1 MSRVSNLEKMSY
13 TLRKSSPSS
22 DSKHVVS
29 SSKSMPC
36 LNRDW
41 VIYYTMNDQIYI
53 HTLISSTETR
63 DLLVNRLLL
72 GREGIVGVMPK
83 DQTCSS
89 GASTVYN
96 HIICMSFV
104 TRCIAISFS
113 LFPAANPTIEI
124 LAKVRVR
131 VYFLRW
137 KLRSNRTDCIVPS
150 SKWNTMPSSNSPQ
163 PSCFK
168 R

>member
-13 TLRKSSPSS
+13 TLRKSLPSS

-29 SSKSMPC
+29 SSKSMP
-36 LNRDW
+36 
-41 VIYYTMNDQIYI
+41 
-53 HTLISSTETR
+53 LISSTETR

-96 HIICMSFV
+96 HISCMSFV

-131 VYFLRW
+131 VYFLR
-137 KLRSNRTDCIVPS
+137 
-150 SKWNTMPSSNSPQ
+150 
-163 PSCFK
+163 
-168 R
+168 